1 MEKSQAALVPLQ
13 AKNDGLE
20 ALIADL
26 RERRDRL
33 IRTIEEIESRGEE
46 KLSAR
51 VEALYRSKVETEQR
65 IAAIV
70 AHFSKLDTIRK
81 EVSDLFVKLNGTL
94 DRLS

>member
-1 MEKSQAALVPLQ
+1 MRDNPNARVVFFDTGHFAL
-13 AKNDGLE
+13 E
-20 ALIADL
+20 
-26 RERRDRL
+26 
-33 IRTIEEIESRGEE
+33 THGEE

-70 AHFSKLDTIRK
+70 AHFAKLDTIRK
-81 EVSDLFVKLNGTL
+81 EVNDLFVKLNGTL